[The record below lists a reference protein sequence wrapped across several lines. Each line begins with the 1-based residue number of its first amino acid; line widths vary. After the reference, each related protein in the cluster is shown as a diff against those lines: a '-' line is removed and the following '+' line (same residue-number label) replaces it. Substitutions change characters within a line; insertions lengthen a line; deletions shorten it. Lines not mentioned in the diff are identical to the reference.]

1 MKNEAL
7 NQFSFRKMNQI
18 HFYFKIAQ
26 SPFHSR
32 SVWSPYYER
41 LLSVDVRIS
50 PLIVDVQL
58 HGVKQPKQ
66 YLAIV
71 DSFDVEISCSKDIPK
86 PRTPTPPPSGP
97 IFITKI
103 TIQKAPTVQVSV
115 EVSQR
120 QKKCDAS
127 ATLPYFKEK
136 KYRTLSLGFVILYCL

>member
-1 MKNEAL
+1 MGDQKTHTFEKRSLESIFISKNEPNPFFISKSPKA
-7 NQFSFRKMNQI
+7 
-18 HFYFKIAQ
+18 HFTQ
-26 SPFHSR
+26 GP
-32 SVWSPYYER
+32 YER

-86 PRTPTPPPSGP
+86 PRTPTPPPT

-103 TIQKAPTVQVSV
+103 TIQKAPTVQVSIEMNGNAPV
-115 EVSQR
+115 ETIDEIPKLIQNARRFRISSVYA
-120 QKKCDAS
+120 K
-127 ATLPYFKEK
+127 
-136 KYRTLSLGFVILYCL
+136 

>member
-1 MKNEAL
+1 M
-7 NQFSFRKMNQI
+7 
-18 HFYFKIAQ
+18 
-26 SPFHSR
+26 
-32 SVWSPYYER
+32 
-41 LLSVDVRIS
+41 DVRLS
-50 PLIVDVQL
+50 PLILDVQL

-103 TIQKAPTVQVSV
+103 TIQKAPSVQVSV

-120 QKKCDAS
+120 QKS
-127 ATLPYFKEK
+127 ATQVRHFH
-136 KYRTLSLGFVILYCL
+136 TLRRQSIALYLLVS